1 MKLVSVNDTSQR
13 RACPSVRVSVC
24 VSVLFILTYRVTE
37 CCLAATGRRAAFAGT
52 QSQMAL
58 HAERSAAR
66 ATLANQSGAAN
77 PHFLPSPPKHTHI
90 NTHKLHTLFFPV
102 TAAST

>member
-1 MKLVSVNDTSQR
+1 MTPVNAGFAR
-13 RACPSVRVSVC
+13 LCVC

-37 CCLAATGRRAAFAGT
+37 CCLAATGRRGAFTGT

-66 ATLANQSGAAN
+66 
-77 PHFLPSPPKHTHI
+77 PHLPIS
-90 NTHKLHTLFFPV
+90 LGQ
-102 TAAST
+102 